1 MPPLAAAAFAAGLLG
16 GVHCVGMCGGIV
28 GTLALEARGPAL
40 ARQAAYN
47 LGRIGAYS
55 AAGAL
60 AGFAGSLAY
69 AGGAWL
75 AAQSAMFL
83 VANAVMILLGL
94 YVAGFGRAILRLEAA
109 GLPLWRR
116 IQPVAR
122 RMLPIDSTARALG
135 AGIAWGWIPCG
146 LVYSMLA
153 LAAASGGAGEGAC
166 VMLAFGLGTVPN
178 LLAAGLAAQR
188 LTALRRAPWVRR
200 TAGAAIAALGVAGIV
215 RLPGLAEALAAGWR
229 CIA

>member
-188 LTALRRAPWVRR
+188 LTALRRAPGVRR